1 MKLSRKDKPMP
12 EQVKFYVD
20 DDMKA
25 RLEDLSERYG
35 IRSVGAI
42 AKAVLDQ
49 YLGFWE
55 QAEEAKR
62 VLIAAQQQR
71 AGLEVSQPY
80 TKGRGS
86 KGEAAR
92 VRRDAESREEKKR
105 K

>member
-1 MKLSRKDKPMP
+1 MP

-20 DDMKA
+20 DHMKA
-25 RLEDLSERYG
+25 RLDDLSERYG

-49 YLGFWE
+49 YLDFWE
-55 QAEEAKR
+55 QAEEAKLA
-62 VLIAAQQQR
+62 VIATQQQQ

-92 VRRDAESREEKKR
+92 VRKDAQSREEKKR